1 MDVPNVKNVVNC
13 VISGDGGNFVL
24 ALFYVAPSITVFVMS
39 MVEWLMNTESKML
52 WRDILVTWYLYHGI
66 CL

>member
-1 MDVPNVKNVVNC
+1 
-13 VISGDGGNFVL
+13 
-24 ALFYVAPSITVFVMS
+24 
-39 MVEWLMNTESKML
+39 MNTESKML